1 MSSQWIPAGLR
12 AEVRQRARGRCEYCG
27 VHEEDVWAPHEP
39 DHIIAEQHGGLTA
52 AENLA
57 YACFHC
63 NRHKGTN
70 LASVDPESGQP
81 VFLFQPRRD
90 VWSDHF
96 QIDGARIIGLT
107 GKAVFWVFWLC
118 FTSPRRPPDA
128 GRVHPALPV
137 SFHIFPPAMPSK
149 NR

>member
-12 AEVRQRARGRCEYCG
+12 AEVRQRARGRCEYCW
-27 VHEEDVWAPHEP
+27 VQEEDVWAPHEP

-107 GKAVFWVFWLC
+107 A
-118 FTSPRRPPDA
+118 A
-128 GRVHPALPV
+128 GRTTSALLKFNAPERLESRRLLV
-137 SFHIFPPAMPSK
+137 LARRYPC
-149 NR
+149 

>member
-27 VHEEDVWAPHEP
+27 VQEEDVWAPHEP
-39 DHIIAEQHGGLTA
+39 DHIIAEQHGGRTA

-81 VFLFQPRRD
+81 VFLFQPRRN

-107 GKAVFWVFWLC
+107 A
-118 FTSPRRPPDA
+118 A
-128 GRVHPALPV
+128 GRTTSALLKFNAPERLESRRLLV
-137 SFHIFPPAMPSK
+137 LARRYPC
-149 NR
+149 

>member
-27 VHEEDVWAPHEP
+27 VHEADVWAPHEP
-39 DHIIAEQHGGLTA
+39 DHIIAEQHGGRTA

-96 QIDGARIIGLT
+96 QIDGAWIIGLT
-107 GKAVFWVFWLC
+107 A
-118 FTSPRRPPDA
+118 A
-128 GRVHPALPV
+128 GRTTSALLKFNAPERLESRRLLV
-137 SFHIFPPAMPSK
+137 LARRYP
-149 NR
+149 

>member
-12 AEVRQRARGRCEYCG
+12 AEVRQRARGRHEYCG

-39 DHIIAEQHGGLTA
+39 DHIIAEQHGGRTA

-107 GKAVFWVFWLC
+107 ATGRT
-118 FTSPRRPPDA
+118 TSALLKFNAPERLESRRLLVLARRYP
-128 GRVHPALPV
+128 
-137 SFHIFPPAMPSK
+137 
-149 NR
+149 